1 MGIFGYDSI
10 SDMFDGGG
18 AGGSSDKGYGK
29 PGESFEDYK
38 DRTGDKTAK
47 AHDGGGSF
55 VGNTIDDVVG
65 AVTGGSTTST
75 IKSGQTL
82 SGIAA
87 ANGLTVAQL
96 MAANPNITK
105 PNEIQAGAS
114 INIPSSGGSIFGGGS
129 GVKGTAP
136 KVGLMSLSMPRII
149 GSIVGGISG
158 IDPKVDASAN
168 VGGRMVYT
176 KKDSDYTYSYNF
188 LGMPYSVEVIDGVA
202 VDKLSIKTD
211 ASGLRDGQTGFD
223 PKTAKSG
230 YDRNIEQAEKDGDD
244 DEVHKLRQYAEDN
257 ANTSGEVSTG
267 RLTSTAI
274 SEMATEAG
282 VIANQ
287 EDMEDIIADPDK
299 FLLDR
304 GLKLSDLIPE
314 ADAET
319 TGTTLDA
326 NDANYGLG
334 TDPSY
339 TASETG
345 DASTVADVV
354 KAPVTSYN
362 AATNTLTD
370 NEMMTAAT
378 GTVSDQATVNAE
390 DYTIDTQGAA
400 TGVNADGTVSVLGEA
415 LNDFATQDI
424 STIID
429 TSTVAGKLLA
439 QKLGEGNYTDSKATV
454 LGQMKIISDEFKNS
468 AGEPIIPP
476 WAQGMARNA
485 AKSVAFTGLSGTAE
499 IAAMSNAIM
508 EATLGVADKEATF
521 FQTLTTKN
529 LDNRQQ
535 SIINKANVLS
545 NLEMANL
552 DARST
557 AAVTNAKNFMEM
569 DLKNLTNEQQAEM
582 VNKQALVQALFDD
595 TKAINASRLFTAES
609 TNDINKFY
617 SELQVAVERH
627 NSSEINALSRFN
639 TGEINDAAQFNADIK
654 NDRQKFLSEM
664 RYNID
669 LANAK
674 WRQTVETTN
683 TTNMVEAHTADVK
696 AGLDLTQEALN
707 NLWDSAD
714 NLLDYIWKTTDS
726 DMERE
731 LRLLTAQMTAQASAS
746 GASSGSNF
754 MTGLLTL
761 GGAYLG
767 SSSGS
772 SWLTSVF
779 KSDSRLKKNI
789 KKIDTLKGINFYEW
803 EWNDEAIRIGA
814 DRHPTFGVIAQEIQ
828 KTHPEAVIV
837 GKDGYLAV
845 NYGMINNDL

>member
-1 MGIFGYDSI
+1 MGIFGYDSV

-18 AGGSSDKGYGK
+18 AGGSGSSYSTG
-29 PGESFEDYK
+29 SHEDYVANNP
-38 DRTGDKTAK
+38 DDKTAT
-47 AHDGGGSF
+47 ASDGGGTF
-55 VGNTIDDVVG
+55 VGNTISDVVG
-65 AVTGGSTTST
+65 AVTGGGSSTST
-75 IKSGQTL
+75 ITSGQTL

-96 MAANPNITK
+96 MAANPNITDANK
-105 PNEIQAGAS
+105 IQSGAS

-129 GVKGTAP
+129 GVKGEAP
-136 KVGLMSLSMPRII
+136 KGGLMSITPFRII
-149 GSIVGGISG
+149 GSIVGGIND
-158 IDPKVDASAN
+158 IDPEVDPYDDSS
-168 VGGRMVYT
+168 GRRVYT
-176 KKDSDYTYSYNF
+176 KDGGMSYSYNF
-188 LGMPYSVEVIDGVA
+188 LGMPYEMAKNSQGDW
-202 VDKLSIKTD
+202 VDKLQMKVNSV
-211 ASGLRDGQTGFD
+211 TGELD
-223 PKTAKSG
+223 ENGTLNG
-230 YDRNIEQAEKDGDD
+230 YQFKEQEAERDGDD
-244 DEVHKLRQYAEDN
+244 DGVRQIRQYSQDN
-257 ANTSGEVSTG
+257 ANTSGQMSTG

-274 SEMATEAG
+274 SEMAEKAG
-282 VIANQ
+282 VIKNQ
-287 EDMEDIIADPDK
+287 EDMVAIIADPDK

-304 GLKLSDLIPE
+304 GLKVSDLIPTMD
-314 ADAET
+314 ADAS
-319 TGTTLDA
+319 GTNLDA

-339 TASETG
+339 TANETG
-345 DASTVADVV
+345 DASTVADAV

-415 LNDFATQDI
+415 LSDFATQDI

-627 NSSEINALSRFN
+627 NTSEVNALSRFN
-639 TGEINDAAQFNADIK
+639 TGEINDASQFNADIK

-683 TTNMVEAHTADVK
+683 TANMVEAHTTDVK

-731 LRLLTAQMTAQASAS
+731 LRLLTSQMTAQASAS

-789 KKIDTLKGINFYEW
+789 KKVDTLKGINFYEW
-803 EWNDEAIRIGA
+803 EWNDEAIKIGA

>member
-10 SDMFDGGG
+10 GDMFDGGG
-18 AGGSSDKGYGK
+18 AGGSSDEGYGR
-29 PGESFEDYK
+29 PGESFDDYK
-38 DRTGDKTAK
+38 DRTGDTTAT
-47 AHDGGGSF
+47 ASDGGGSF
-55 VGNTIDDVVG
+55 VGNTISDVVG
-65 AVTGGSTTST
+65 AVTGGGSSTST

-82 SGIAA
+82 SSIAA

-96 MAANPNITK
+96 MAANPNITDANK
-105 PNEIQAGAS
+105 IQSGAS

-129 GVKGTAP
+129 GVKGEAP
-136 KVGLMSLSMPRII
+136 KGGLMSITPFRII
-149 GSIVGGISG
+149 GSIVGGIND
-158 IDPKVDASAN
+158 IDPEVDSYDDSS
-168 VGGRMVYT
+168 GRRVYT
-176 KKDSDYTYSYNF
+176 KDGGMSYSYNF
-188 LGMPYSVEVIDGVA
+188 LGMPYEMAKNSAGDW
-202 VDKLSIKTD
+202 VDKLQMKVNSV
-211 ASGLRDGQTGFD
+211 TGELD
-223 PKTAKSG
+223 ENGTVNG
-230 YDRNIEQAEKDGDD
+230 YQFKEQEAERDGDD
-244 DEVHKLRQYAEDN
+244 DGVRQIRQYAEDN

-267 RLTSTAI
+267 RVTSTAI
-274 SEMATEAG
+274 SEMAEQAG
-282 VIANQ
+282 VIKNQ
-287 EDMEDIIADPDK
+287 EDMVAIIADPDK
-299 FLLDR
+299 FLADR
-304 GLKLSDLIPE
+304 GLKVSDLIPTMD
-314 ADAET
+314 ADAS
-319 TGTTLDA
+319 GTNLDA
-326 NDANYGLG
+326 EDAAYGLG

-345 DASTVADVV
+345 GAATAGDAV
-354 KAPVTSYN
+354 KAPVTSYD

-370 NEMMTAAT
+370 DEMMTAAT

-429 TSTVAGKLLA
+429 TRTVSGKLLA
-439 QKLGEGNYTDSKATV
+439 QKLGEGNYTDSKATL

-468 AGEPIIPP
+468 ANDPIIPP

-535 SIINKANVLS
+535 SVINKANVLS

-582 VNKQALVQALFDD
+582 VNKQAVVQALFDN

-627 NSSEINALSRFN
+627 NTSEINALSRFN
-639 TGEINDAAQFNADIK
+639 TGEINDASQFNADIK

-683 TTNMVEAHTADVK
+683 TANMVEAHTADVK

-731 LRLLTAQMTAQASAS
+731 LRLLTSQMTAQASS
-746 GASSGSNF
+746 GGSDNGF

-772 SWLTSVF
+772 SWLTSIF

-789 KKIDTLKGINFYEW
+789 KKVDTLKGINFYEW
-803 EWNDEAIRIGA
+803 EWNAEAIKIGA

>member
-1 MGIFGYDSI
+1 
-10 SDMFDGGG
+10 
-18 AGGSSDKGYGK
+18 
-29 PGESFEDYK
+29 
-38 DRTGDKTAK
+38 
-47 AHDGGGSF
+47 
-55 VGNTIDDVVG
+55 
-65 AVTGGSTTST
+65 
-75 IKSGQTL
+75 
-82 SGIAA
+82 
-87 ANGLTVAQL
+87 
-96 MAANPNITK
+96 
-105 PNEIQAGAS
+105 
-114 INIPSSGGSIFGGGS
+114 
-129 GVKGTAP
+129 
-136 KVGLMSLSMPRII
+136 MS
-149 GSIVGGISG
+149 
-158 IDPKVDASAN
+158 
-168 VGGRMVYT
+168 
-176 KKDSDYTYSYNF
+176 YSYNF
-188 LGMPYSVEVIDGVA
+188 LGMPYEMAKNSAGDW
-202 VDKLSIKTD
+202 VDKLQMKVNSV
-211 ASGLRDGQTGFD
+211 TGELD
-223 PKTAKSG
+223 ENGTVNG
-230 YDRNIEQAEKDGDD
+230 YQFKEQEAERDGDD
-244 DEVHKLRQYAEDN
+244 DGVRQIRQYAEDN

-267 RLTSTAI
+267 RVTSTAI
-274 SEMATEAG
+274 SEMAEQAG
-282 VIANQ
+282 VIKNQ
-287 EDMEDIIADPDK
+287 EDMVAIIADPDK
-299 FLLDR
+299 FLADR
-304 GLKLSDLIPE
+304 GLKVSDLIPTMD
-314 ADAET
+314 ADAS
-319 TGTTLDA
+319 GTNLDA
-326 NDANYGLG
+326 EDAAYGLG

-345 DASTVADVV
+345 GAATAGDAV
-354 KAPVTSYN
+354 KAPVTSYD

-370 NEMMTAAT
+370 DEMMTAAT

-429 TSTVAGKLLA
+429 TRTVSGKLLA
-439 QKLGEGNYTDSKATV
+439 QKLGEGNYTDSKATL

-468 AGEPIIPP
+468 ANEPIIPP

-535 SIINKANVLS
+535 SVINKANVLS

-552 DARST
+552 DVRST

-582 VNKQALVQALFDD
+582 VNKQAVVQALFDN

-627 NSSEINALSRFN
+627 NTSEINALSRFN
-639 TGEINDAAQFNADIK
+639 TGEINDASQFNADIK

-683 TTNMVEAHTADVK
+683 TANMVEAHTTDVK

-731 LRLLTAQMTAQASAS
+731 LRLLTSQMTAQASS
-746 GASSGSNF
+746 GGSGNGF

-772 SWLTSVF
+772 SWLTSIF

-789 KKIDTLKGINFYEW
+789 KKVDTLKGINFYEW
-803 EWNDEAIRIGA
+803 EWNAEAIKIGA